1 MANLKLTNIEESI
14 VKGKRVKNS
23 HSHNISNIKN
33 IYQETISVNKNTASY
48 TYLHVAEVPA
58 VGSHDEKTMY
68 IQAHTG
74 RQFKSAGGGAGTG
87 SAAITLATTIADYV
101 TEGTLSCVATGLDLV
116 GSDTDTIGSGA
127 THETGKDDWV
137 ASIHASNPAIFNLP
151 VNAAGATTHDGI
163 HFTGNQFSIQGS
175 TVSGEK
181 YITHADSN
189 PNRIKVGMRVIDSS
203 GTYLPSDA
211 CVAKIISDT
220 EFELDVAAS
229 ATGSSKFIEFSDTIE
244 IKLDNDLAQSASTK
258 YKAGV
263 QNILGAENNLTNRKS
278 LLTSIKKSLDLWVA
292 AGAPF
297 TIGNI
302 TDDGTLPYLK
312 ITHTNPGPS
321 IETREIYG
329 YAFAQNVLFTST
341 RPASALATASN
352 KNFFTN
358 DSPTNVT
365 LLNFSDTVTSGLV
378 VKSSGASGGSGG
390 GFDNDNVQYA
400 RITNNGVSEI
410 VLFTFIDN
418 NGMKVSAKNG
428 SEPYWGTTTG
438 AGSSQE
444 LYDNDN
450 YIIHKLKPGE
460 SKVWYSPK
468 VQVSADTMKGMRLT
482 EIDAIQ
488 AVSESSTVEGSV
500 EVFVASK

>member
-1 MANLKLTNIEESI
+1 MANLKLTTTEEST

-48 TYLHVAEVPA
+48 MYLHVAEVPA

-68 IQAHTG
+68 IQAHTS
-74 RQFKSAGGGAGTG
+74 RQFKSTGGGAGTG
-87 SAAITLATTIADYV
+87 SPVITTAATIASYV
-101 TEGTLSCVATGLDLV
+101 TEGSLSNVTTGLDLV

-137 ASIHASNPAIFNLP
+137 ASIHASDPTIFSLP
-151 VNAAGATTHDGI
+151 VNAAGSTTHDAI
-163 HFTGNQFSIQGS
+163 HFTGNQFTISGS
-175 TVSGEK
+175 TVIGEK

-211 CVAKIISDT
+211 SVSRIISDT

-229 ATGSSKFIEFSDTIE
+229 ATGSNKFIEFSDTIE

-263 QNILGAENNLTNRKS
+263 QNILGAENNLANRKN
-278 LLTSIKKSLDLWVA
+278 LLTSIKKSLDLCVSG
-292 AGAPF
+292 GAPF
-297 TIGNI
+297 IIGSI
-302 TDDGTLPYLK
+302 LDDGTLPYLK
-312 ITHTNPGPS
+312 ITHANSGPS

-358 DSPTNVT
+358 DNPTEVT
-365 LLNFSDTVTSGLV
+365 LLSFSDTIGSSLT

-400 RITNNGVSEI
+400 RVTNNGSSNLS
-410 VLFTFIDN
+410 LFVFIDN

-428 SEPYWGTTTG
+428 NEPYWGQTISD
-438 AGSSQE
+438 GSSQE
-444 LYDNDN
+444 LYDDDN

-468 VQVSADTMKGMRLT
+468 VQVSAATTKGMKLT
-482 EIDAIQ
+482 EIDAIK

>member
-1 MANLKLTNIEESI
+1 MANLKLTTTEESL
-14 VKGKRVKNS
+14 VKGKRVSNS
-23 HSHNISNIKN
+23 HVHNITDIKN
-33 IYQETISVNKNTASY
+33 IYQETISLNKNTESY
-48 TYLHVAEVPA
+48 AYLHVAEVPA

-74 RQFKSAGGGAGTG
+74 RQFKATGGGTG
-87 SAAITLATTIADYV
+87 SSTEVTTAATIATYV
-101 TEGTLSCVATGLDLV
+101 TEGSQSSVATGLDLV
-116 GSDTDTIGSGA
+116 GSDTATIGSGA

-137 ASIHASNPAIFNLP
+137 ASIHATDPTKFNLP
-151 VNAAGATTHDGI
+151 VNTAGSTTHDGI
-163 HFTGNQFSIQGS
+163 HFTGNQFSILAT

-181 YITHADSN
+181 YVTHADSN

-203 GTYLPSDA
+203 GSYLPSDA
-211 CVAKIISDT
+211 CVARIVSDT

-229 ATGSSKFIEFSDTIE
+229 ASGTNKFIEFSDTIE

-297 TIGNI
+297 TIGSI
-302 TDDGTLPYLK
+302 SDDGTLPFLK
-312 ITHTNPGPS
+312 ITHSNPGPS
-321 IETREIYG
+321 IETREVFG

-341 RPASALATASN
+341 RPGSALATAEN

-365 LLNFSDTVTSGLV
+365 LLNFSDTIASGLT

-400 RITNNGVSEI
+400 RITNNGSSNI

-428 SEPYWGTTTG
+428 NESYWGITTSS
-438 AGSSQE
+438 GSNQE
-444 LYDNDN
+444 LYDSDN
-450 YIIHKLKPGE
+450 YIIHKLRPGE

-468 VQVSADTMKGMRLT
+468 LQVSADTMKGMRLT

-488 AVSESSTVEGSV
+488 AVSESPAVEGSV